1 MKKYLS
7 FVFAVILLALTAFSC
22 FAADGRPPLV
32 VDNANL
38 LTTSEEYSLESYLS
52 DISDRLGVNIVVVT
66 ENSIGSKTPT
76 EYADDYF
83 DYNGYGEN
91 GALLLISMA
100 DRDWYVSTKGTCI
113 EKVNYRTVERRI
125 LSDRSDGDYY
135 SAFIS
140 YADACESM
148 MTGGSGGSSS
158 DGSDGIV
165 SDLPTFLVFAV
176 IAGVIISFL
185 IMIKYTKQLKS
196 VQAKAKADDYVVK
209 DSLELKSAKDIF
221 LYRTVSR
228 VRRQTESS
236 GGGGGSHTSSSGSS
250 HGGGGG
256 KF

>member
-7 FVFAVILLALTAFSC
+7 FVFTVILLALTAFSC

-38 LTTSEEYSLESYLS
+38 LTSSEEYSLESYLS
-52 DISDRLGVNIVVVT
+52 GVSDRLGVNIVVVT

-125 LSDRSDGDYY
+125 LSDLIGGDYY
-135 SAFIS
+135 SAF
-140 YADACESM
+140 
-148 MTGGSGGSSS
+148 T
-158 DGSDGIV
+158 
-165 SDLPTFLVFAV
+165 
-176 IAGVIISFL
+176 
-185 IMIKYTKQLKS
+185 
-196 VQAKAKADDYVVK
+196 
-209 DSLELKSAKDIF
+209 
-221 LYRTVSR
+221 
-228 VRRQTESS
+228 
-236 GGGGGSHTSSSGSS
+236 
-250 HGGGGG
+250 
-256 KF
+256 

>member
-7 FVFAVILLALTAFSC
+7 FVFTVILLALTAFSC

-38 LTTSEEYSLESYLS
+38 LTSSEEYSLESYLS
-52 DISDRLGVNIVVVT
+52 GVSDRLGVNIVVVT

-83 DYNGYGEN
+83 DYNGYGN
-91 GALLLISMA
+91 DGVLLLINMSE
-100 DRDWYVSTKGTCI
+100 RDWYVSTKGSC
-113 EKVNYRTVERRI
+113 EDKVKYETIGKMI
-125 LSDRSDGDYY
+125 LSDVKKGNYY
-135 SAFIS
+135 SAFVS
-140 YADACESM
+140 YADTCEGM
-148 MTGGSGGSSS
+148 MEGTGSGALLFARNAPRFI
-158 DGSDGIV
+158 IV
-165 SDLPTFLVFAV
+165 AL

-196 VQAKAKADDYVVK
+196 VKAKAKADDYVVK

-236 GGGGGSHTSSSGSS
+236 GGGGGGIHTSSSGSS

>member
-38 LTTSEEYSLESYLS
+38 LTASEEYSLESYLS
-52 DISDRLGVNIVVVT
+52 DISDRLGANIVVVT
-66 ENSIGSKTPT
+66 ENSIGSKTPM

-91 GALLLISMA
+91 GALLLINMSE
-100 DRDWYVSTKGTCI
+100 RDWYVSTKGSC
-113 EKVNYRTVERRI
+113 EDKVKYETIGKMI
-125 LSDRSDGDYY
+125 LSDVKKGNYY
-135 SAFIS
+135 SAFVS
-140 YADACESM
+140 YADTCEGLM
-148 MTGGSGGSSS
+148 EGTGSGALLFARNAPKF
-158 DGSDGIV
+158 I
-165 SDLPTFLVFAV
+165 LVAL
-176 IAGVIISFL
+176 IAGIIISFV
-185 IMIKYTKQLKS
+185 IMAKYKKQLNS
-196 VQAKAKADDYVVK
+196 VSSKAKADDYVVK

-221 LYRTVSR
+221 LYKTVSR

-236 GGGGGSHTSSSGSS
+236 GGGGSHTSSSGSS

>member
-22 FAADGRPPLV
+22 FATDGRPPLV

-38 LTTSEEYSLESYLS
+38 LTASEEYSLESYLS

-100 DRDWYVSTKGTCI
+100 DRDWYVSTKGSC
-113 EKVNYRTVERRI
+113 EDKVKYETIGKMI
-125 LSDRSDGDYY
+125 LSDVKKGNYY
-135 SAFIS
+135 SAFVS
-140 YADACESM
+140 YADTCEGLM
-148 MTGGSGGSSS
+148 EGTGSGALLFARNAPKF
-158 DGSDGIV
+158 I
-165 SDLPTFLVFAV
+165 LVAL
-176 IAGVIISFL
+176 IAGIIISFV
-185 IMIKYTKQLKS
+185 IMAKYKKQLNS
-196 VQAKAKADDYVVK
+196 VSSKAKADDYVVK
-209 DSLELKSAKDIF
+209 DSLNLKSAKDIF
-221 LYRTVSR
+221 LYKTVSR

-236 GGGGGSHTSSSGSS
+236 GGGGSHTSSSGSS

>member
-38 LTTSEEYSLESYLS
+38 LTASEEYSLESYLS

-100 DRDWYVSTKGTCI
+100 DRDWYVSTKGSC
-113 EKVNYRTVERRI
+113 EDKVKYETIGKMI
-125 LSDRSDGDYY
+125 LSDVKKGNYY
-135 SAFIS
+135 SAFVS
-140 YADACESM
+140 YADTCEGLM
-148 MTGGSGGSSS
+148 EGTGSGALLFARNAPKF
-158 DGSDGIV
+158 I
-165 SDLPTFLVFAV
+165 LVAL
-176 IAGVIISFL
+176 IAGIIISFV
-185 IMIKYTKQLKS
+185 IMAKYKKQLNS
-196 VQAKAKADDYVVK
+196 VSSKAKADDYVVK
-209 DSLELKSAKDIF
+209 DSLNLKSAKDIF
-221 LYRTVSR
+221 LYKTVSR

-236 GGGGGSHTSSSGSS
+236 SSSGGSHTSSSGSS

>member
-7 FVFAVILLALTAFSC
+7 FVFTVILLALTAFSC

-38 LTTSEEYSLESYLS
+38 LTASEEYSLESYLS
-52 DISDRLGVNIVVVT
+52 GVSDRLGVNIVVVT

-91 GALLLISMA
+91 GALLLISMSE
-100 DRDWYVSTKGTCI
+100 RDWYVSTKGSC
-113 EKVNYRTVERRI
+113 EDKVKYETIGKMI
-125 LSDRSDGDYY
+125 LSDVKKGNYY
-135 SAFIS
+135 SAFVS
-140 YADACESM
+140 YADTCEGLM
-148 MTGGSGGSSS
+148 EGTGSGALLFARNAPKF
-158 DGSDGIV
+158 I
-165 SDLPTFLVFAV
+165 LVAL
-176 IAGVIISFL
+176 IAGIIISFV
-185 IMIKYTKQLKS
+185 IMAKYKKQLNS
-196 VQAKAKADDYVVK
+196 VSSKAKADDYVVK

-221 LYRTVSR
+221 LYKTVSR